1 MAYYVISRQVGITDF
16 EAAVNYLEIN
26 SPLNSEIEGRIKL
39 VWNNSETCIFFIEYT
54 QKSHLNFKCDIAGIF
69 SKTITMVY

>member
-39 VWNNSETCIFFIEYT
+39 V
-54 QKSHLNFKCDIAGIF
+54 
-69 SKTITMVY
+69 